1 MIEKI
6 KKIILISFDVCLF
19 PFSLL
24 YLPLLKLIRKY
35 NVRNFW
41 LHKKMFLRMGVFPI
55 RDHYYDP
62 QFRFSDYFDASK
74 ARLLVIDFAL
84 RKQIESLRKLS
95 YTDELTALPLQGDP
109 KGSTFYVNNPSFG
122 PGDCDIYYLIVRN
135 YKPRK
140 IIEIGSGFS
149 TLICYEAIKRN
160 NQEGFSTELFCIEP
174 YEMPWL
180 SQMKGIHLI
189 RKEVEKVSLDTFQVL
204 EENDILFID
213 SSHIIRPENDVLF
226 EFLELLPRLKKGVI
240 IHVHDIFTPRHY
252 PVEWLKE
259 EFRFWNEQYLLEAFL
274 CFNDQFEIMYTLNH
288 LKHEA
293 LPEIREVLKNL
304 NQKDEPASFW
314 FKKIK

>member
-1 MIEKI
+1 M
-6 KKIILISFDVCLF
+6 
-19 PFSLL
+19 
-24 YLPLLKLIRKY
+24 
-35 NVRNFW
+35 
-41 LHKKMFLRMGVFPI
+41 
-55 RDHYYDP
+55 
-62 QFRFSDYFDASK
+62 
-74 ARLLVIDFAL
+74 LVIDFAL

-240 IHVHDIFTPRHY
+240 IHVHDIFTPRDY
-252 PVEWLKE
+252 PHEWVYDEHRL
-259 EFRFWNEQYLLEAFL
+259 WNEQYLLEAYL
-274 CFNDQFEIMYTLNH
+274 GNNSKY
-288 LKHEA
+288 
-293 LPEIREVLKNL
+293 EVLAAVNYLKNNHFDAL
-304 NQKDEPASFW
+304 AHVCPVLRSQPKRQPGAFW
-314 FKKIK
+314 LRSRS